1 MPAPWPPAG
10 GWAGGRAVPARPRE
24 HHCLA
29 PGPPRCAQGGAHA
42 RAAPALPLHHLGPP
56 YGGWGRPFRSNP
68 TDSGD
73 LRPEDLAS
81 NSLPGRFRPGNF
93 VGPTGGYLPSFLR
106 SFTVEI
112 GQEVIRVQS
121 PRDMNSLVGSVTL
134 LPRGP
139 QAATAGP
146 RRRARRVDGGKGVA
160 GSGPQHQRAF
170 RAVSRAASGD
180 IPATNQNAVLSFP
193 ARLGAGPGN
202 ARGSRPSRAPRE
214 APG

>member
-56 YGGWGRPFRSNP
+56 YGGWGRPFWSNP

-93 VGPTGGYLPSFLR
+93 VGPTGRSCRSFLR
-106 SFTVEI
+106 SLSSVE
-112 GQEVIRVQS
+112 QVLPSCLQS
-121 PRDMNSLVGSVTL
+121 PRGMNSHMEYVTL

-160 GSGPQHQRAF
+160 GSGPQHRAC
-170 RAVSRAASGD
+170 RPPPC
-180 IPATNQNAVLSFP
+180 PAPHPETY
-193 ARLGAGPGN
+193 RH
-202 ARGSRPSRAPRE
+202 
-214 APG
+214 